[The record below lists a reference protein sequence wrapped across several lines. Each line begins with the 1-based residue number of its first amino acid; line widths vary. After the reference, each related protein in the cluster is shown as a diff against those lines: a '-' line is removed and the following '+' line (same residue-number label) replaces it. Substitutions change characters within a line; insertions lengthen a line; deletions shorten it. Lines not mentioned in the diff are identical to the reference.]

1 MQDKFRFSG
10 LLQVRNVLGVFLVDT
25 YPCLDAECLCTAG
38 LEKEVKLCGPRTS
51 YSELFTREMACRT
64 RSNDRR
70 LTPQPTE
77 ICEYCLSD
85 SMSFEPG
92 AE

>member
-1 MQDKFRFSG
+1 MQDKFRFSE
-10 LLQVRNVLGVFLVDT
+10 LSEVRNVLEVFLVDT
-25 YPCLDAECLCTAG
+25 YPHLEAEFLCTPG
-38 LEKEVKLCGPRTS
+38 LEKEVKFCGPRTS
-51 YSELFTREMACRT
+51 YSELLIREMACRT

-77 ICEYCLSD
+77 IGEYSVSD
-85 SMSFEPG
+85 SVGFEPG